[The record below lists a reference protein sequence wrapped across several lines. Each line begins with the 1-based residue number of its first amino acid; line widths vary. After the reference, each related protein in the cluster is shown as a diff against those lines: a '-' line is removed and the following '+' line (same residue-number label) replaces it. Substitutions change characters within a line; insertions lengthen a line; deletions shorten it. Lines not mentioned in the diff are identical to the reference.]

1 MSSILI
7 TKLRP
12 FIIICQ
18 IYGLIPFSMEMD
30 PIAGG
35 FQRFTCSLKNFVTW
49 WYAFVL
55 VVQII
60 CYLISMVFGMK
71 YVTDAEEI
79 GVSPTVLK
87 LTAATQ
93 LLYMVQIF
101 CCRIVVLKLKRLRR
115 VITLIHEV
123 EHHLKE
129 VLENSKDSIL
139 LRVILGVLFVAIMV
153 NRAYYKLIS
162 MLFRMLQIIIFICN
176 EI

>member
-1 MSSILI
+1 MASSILI

-30 PIAGG
+30 PVTAG

-49 WYAFVL
+49 WYACVL
-55 VVQII
+55 VVQVT
-60 CYLISMVFGMK
+60 CYLSSMVFEMK
-71 YVTDAEEI
+71 FATNAKES
-79 GVSPTVLK
+79 GVSSTVLI
-87 LTAATQ
+87 LSVGTQ

-101 CCRIVVLKLKRLRR
+101 FCRIVVLKFKRLRR

-123 EHHLKE
+123 EQHLKE

-139 LRVILGVLFVAIMV
+139 QRIILGVLFVVIMV
-153 NRAYYKLIS
+153 NRAYYRLN
-162 MLFRMLQIIIFICN
+162 LYNLGC
-176 EI
+176 